1 MNELELK
8 LDGFS
13 INEIIGNIDDYPDE
27 SVLAAFDFIKKIDS
41 ELREKKLYLSK
52 VLIDRMEADQSTKTQ
67 FIDVNGEK
75 KMATLKKGVMRC
87 DHKEADMKYKE
98 AGFDPLEIGEYIFKP
113 IWSKAKNAIK
123 FGGEKKKIL
132 EKLFEETSKSIEID

>member
-1 MNELELK
+1 MNELEIQM
-8 LDGFS
+8 DGFS
-13 INEIIGNIDDYPDE
+13 INEIIKNVDDYPDE

-52 VLIDRMEADQSTKTQ
+52 VLIDRMTEDQSTKTQ
-67 FIDVNGEK
+67 FADVNGEK
-75 KMATLKKGVMRC
+75 KIATLKNGVMRC
-87 DHKEADMKYKE
+87 DHKNVDMEYKN

-113 IWSKAKNAIK
+113 VWSKAKNAIK

-132 EKLFEETSKSIEID
+132 EQLFKEGSKSIEIG